1 MATRKKRLKMQL
13 INNRR
18 DRAISGM
25 AEAIEKIVET
35 IETVTTEPVVEP
47 ETVAV
52 VEEPVLKAVPKKTTT
67 AKKTTTTAKKTR
79 TRKTRTKKT
88 GA

>member
-13 INNRR
+13 INNKR

-52 VEEPVLKAVPKKTTT
+52 VEEPVVKT
-67 AKKTTTTAKKTR
+67 APKKTTTTAKKTR